1 MRNNSTNKKSLRK
14 IVSGLLAGVLL
25 VFIYS
30 SCNNSTNNS
39 NSVSD
44 NNLKGAQKKGL
55 IKLLLGNGQNLF
67 RSVNLGLGYK
77 VVLGLERKIPDEND
91 TDDVSYTFPID
102 TLQPDS
108 INEPIDSVNY
118 FKITYYFDRE
128 KLNEID
134 EDIYLETDSNAAIV
148 LDRLTEYLSSKYG
161 DYVSQNDSRIWNLS
175 HKGKKEW
182 VSLSDQSEEYDNG
195 KLQLVFYSEDI

>member
-1 MRNNSTNKKSLRK
+1 LRNKKIHNKS
-14 IVSGLLAGVLL
+14 LLAKITGIIVGIVVVLL
-25 VFIYS
+25 YS

-39 NSVSD
+39 NTPPD
-44 NNLKGAQKKGL
+44 NFVKGRPKPSL
-55 IKLLLGNGQNLF
+55 IKILLGDGRNLF
-67 RSVNLGLGYK
+67 RSVNLGTDFKTALGS
-77 VVLGLERKIPDEND
+77 EQKIPDEND
-91 TDDVSYTFPID
+91 TDDISYTFPID

-118 FKITYYFDRE
+118 FKITYYFHKE

-134 EDIYLETDSNAAIV
+134 EDIYLESDSSAAI
-148 LDRLTEYLSSKYG
+148 LLNRLTEYLSLKYN
-161 DYVSQNDSRIWNLS
+161 DYTTQNDSRIWSLS
-175 HKGKKEW
+175 NKGKKEW